1 MLHID
6 LHQEAEDT
14 LIQEELDRFS
24 EIRSTVMEEGGYNG
38 YNGYNDGTGGQ
49 SCV

>member
-6 LHQEAEDT
+6 LHQEAEDA
-14 LIQEELDRFS
+14 LIQEELARFS
-24 EIRSTVMEEGGYNG
+24 EIRPNVMEEGGYRP
-38 YNGYNDGTGGQ
+38 YNGYNDGTGGR

>member
-6 LHQEAEDT
+6 LHQEAEDA

-24 EIRSTVMEEGGYNG
+24 EIRSNVMEEGGYRPF
-38 YNGYNDGTGGQ
+38 NGYNDGLGGR